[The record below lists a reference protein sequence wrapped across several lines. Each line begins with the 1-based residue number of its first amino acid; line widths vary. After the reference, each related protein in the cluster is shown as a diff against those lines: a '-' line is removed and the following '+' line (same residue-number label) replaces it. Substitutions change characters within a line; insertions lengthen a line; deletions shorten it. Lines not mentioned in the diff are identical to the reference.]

1 MVKVKFGQRLKVRS
15 KQTSVGVAFVIKYHP
30 KLKRMKKLDWEEK
43 ANYE

>member
-15 KQTSVGVAFVIKYHP
+15 KQAGVGVAFVIKYHP
-30 KLKRMKKLDWEEK
+30 KLKKMKKLDWEEK

>member
-15 KQTSVGVAFVIKYHP
+15 KQTGVGVAFVIKYHP
-30 KLKRMKKLDWEEK
+30 KLKRIKKLDWEEK